1 MSSKNKMHVVHFS
14 GSISLLVQIV
24 TTLIDSYVL
33 AVPTNP
39 KNNDIKSL
47 LFIENWVNFI
57 ELCFY
62 VWMVSRFKH
71 ITNITKYRYYDWF
84 ITTPTMLFT
93 YSMYLLIQKKK
104 EDNEPH
110 DLLTLVKD
118 QKYVLAGIM
127 LLNWCMLFFG
137 FMSETG
143 KMGTNLAVSLGFI
156 PFALMFYLIYEN
168 YAKYSQLGQSTFVY
182 FVLVWGL
189 YGVAALMAYKLKNTL
204 YNILDVFSKNFFG
217 LFLAYKV
224 AFT

>member
-1 MSSKNKMHVVHFS
+1 MDIIHSS

-24 TTLIDSYVL
+24 TTLIDTYVL
-33 AVPTNP
+33 MIETNP
-39 KNNDIKSL
+39 IQKDIKSL
-47 LFIENWVNFI
+47 LVIENCVNTV
-57 ELCFY
+57 ELGFY
-62 VWMVSRFKH
+62 IWMVYSFKH
-71 ITNITKYRYYDWF
+71 LKNITKYRYYDWC

-104 EDNEPH
+104 ENSESH
-110 DLLTLVKD
+110 DLLTLVAEE
-118 QKYVLAGIM
+118 KYVLAGIM

-143 KMGTNLAVSLGFI
+143 KMGTNWAVFLGFI

-168 YAKYSQLGQSTFVY
+168 YAKYSQLGQTTFVY
-182 FVLVWGL
+182 FVVVWAL

-204 YNILDVFSKNFFG
+204 YNILDVFAKNFFG

-224 AFT
+224 VFA